1 MVLICNLGKSKSLTH
16 QLSSL
21 EIDAI
26 VGRSARK
33 LNINAIISGLLIFA
47 CYGRFKYTVLIII

>member
-33 LNINAIISGLLIFA
+33 LNINAIISGLLIFV
-47 CYGRFKYTVLIII
+47 CYGHFKYTVLRII